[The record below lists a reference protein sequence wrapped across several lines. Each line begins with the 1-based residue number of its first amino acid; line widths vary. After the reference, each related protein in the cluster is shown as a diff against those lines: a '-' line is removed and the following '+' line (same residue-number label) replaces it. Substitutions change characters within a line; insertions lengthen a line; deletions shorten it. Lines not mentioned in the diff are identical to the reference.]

1 MGAPP
6 RLQIRHLEEEAG
18 LAALS
23 INLELRVGMSKQMM
37 SLAPGLGY
45 PQEF

>member
-1 MGAPP
+1 MGAP
-6 RLQIRHLEEEAG
+6 RLQIRHLEDKAW

-23 INLELRVGMSKQMM
+23 IDFELCVGMSNQMM

-45 PQEF
+45 LQEF